1 MSDSLLGR
9 VGRYYSGKLA
19 EHGASAQGV
28 DWRDAESQQL
38 RFVQLLRIAEHA
50 SELGILDYGCGYGAL
65 VDVLAADSRPFRYVG
80 YDVSAAMIAEARRRH
95 GDDERVSFVEREDE
109 LAPAAFVVASGV
121 LNVRLDVPDDEWQT
135 HARATI
141 ERLAAL
147 STRGFAFNALTSYS
161 DADKMRPDLWY
172 ADPRE
177 LFDLCKRR
185 YSRHVA
191 LLHDYGL
198 WEFTL
203 LVRKDL

>member
-9 VGRYYSGKLA
+9 VDRYYSAKLA
-19 EHGASAQGV
+19 EHGANAQGV

-38 RFVQLLRIAEHA
+38 RFVQLLRVAEHA
-50 SELGILDYGCGYGAL
+50 PELDLVDYGCGYGAL
-65 VDVLAADSRPFRYVG
+65 VDVLAADGRPFRYVG

-109 LAPAAFVVASGV
+109 LAPAAYVVASGV
-121 LNVRLDVPDDEWQT
+121 LNVRLDVPDEEWRA
-135 HARATI
+135 HALATI
-141 ERLAAL
+141 ERLDAL
-147 STRGFAFNALTSYS
+147 SSRGFAFNALTSYS
-161 DADKMRPDLWY
+161 DVDKMRPDLWY

-203 LVRKDL
+203 LVRKDV